1 MQDAASFWSQQ
12 PLTAREYALSTI
24 IPACAAVAEASNNAK
39 DLIEKEVSTFYR
51 SPDNSLYML
60 PSSPQVYNAPTD
72 NLFTCLF
79 SITYVRIEK
88 REILPI
94 HSFEHSLLLDEIY
107 WKSQNTDRFF
117 SLILNQY
124 LSANF

>member
-79 SITYVRIEK
+79 SIKYVRIEI

-94 HSFEHSLLLDEIY
+94 HSLNTLL
-107 WKSQNTDRFF
+107 NTLSCWLKFIGNRKILSFTF
-117 SLILNQY
+117 YLIL
-124 LSANF
+124 

>member
-79 SITYVRIEK
+79 SIKYVRIEI

-94 HSFEHSLLLDEIY
+94 HSL
-107 WKSQNTDRFF
+107 NTLSCWLKFIGNRKILSFTF
-117 SLILNQY
+117 YLIL
-124 LSANF
+124 

>member
-24 IPACAAVAEASNNAK
+24 IPACAAVAKASNNAK

-79 SITYVRIEK
+79 SIKYVRIEI

-94 HSFEHSLLLDEIY
+94 HSL
-107 WKSQNTDRFF
+107 NTLSCWLKFIGNRKILSFTF
-117 SLILNQY
+117 YLIL
-124 LSANF
+124 